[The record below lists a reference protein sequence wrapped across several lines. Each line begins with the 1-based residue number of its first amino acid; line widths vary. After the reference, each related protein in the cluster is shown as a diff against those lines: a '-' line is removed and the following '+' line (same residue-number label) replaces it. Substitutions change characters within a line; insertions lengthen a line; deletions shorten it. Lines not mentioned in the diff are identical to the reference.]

1 MSFVFGICLVLIVL
15 TYAEVRIT
23 NHKELMNV
31 GLNGFLN
38 CVSEL
43 NLNIETCGDLLDD
56 KSNTSDIKYDGCK
69 CVVPCIA
76 KAIGTMNVND
86 GKWNEK
92 RYLELTEMI
101 EVPEW
106 RQEAEVI
113 GKNCRD
119 RVNTHCSAGFPL
131 FQCALKHS
139 KMLQDIAKNYM
150 IQKQADIEAMNN
162 TNLEYENDD

>member
-1 MSFVFGICLVLIVL
+1 
-15 TYAEVRIT
+15 
-23 NHKELMNV
+23 
-31 GLNGFLN
+31 
-38 CVSEL
+38 
-43 NLNIETCGDLLDD
+43 
-56 KSNTSDIKYDGCK
+56 
-69 CVVPCIA
+69 CVVPCVA

-113 GKNCRD
+113 GKYCRD
-119 RVNTHCSAGFPL
+119 QVNTHCSAGFPL

-139 KMLQDIAKNYM
+139 KMLQNIAKNYM

-162 TNLEYENDD
+162 TNLEYENDDN

>member
-86 GKWNEK
+86 G
-92 RYLELTEMI
+92 
-101 EVPEW
+101 
-106 RQEAEVI
+106 
-113 GKNCRD
+113 
-119 RVNTHCSAGFPL
+119 VNTHCSAGFPL

-139 KMLQDIAKNYM
+139 KMLQDVAKNYM